1 MIKLQLHPEPR
12 ILAQFAWIAPLG
24 FTLIALALHRSAGLP
39 GTGAWIVA
47 AVGVVVLLAHLLGAR
62 AVPLVT
68 WRVLVVVAYPI
79 GLVVFPLILGVVY
92 YGVVTPIAL
101 CFRLAGRDSMERR
114 LDPGRASYWRE
125 RGAPKPG
132 GSYFQMY

>member
-24 FTLIALALHRSAGLP
+24 FTFIGLALHRSAGLP

-47 AVGVVVLLAHLLGAR
+47 ALGIVVLLAHLLGAR
-62 AVPLVT
+62 AVPLVA
-68 WRVLVVVAYPI
+68 WRVLVVIAYPI
-79 GLVVFPLILGVVY
+79 GLVGFTLILGVVY

-101 CFRLAGRDSMERR
+101 FFRVTGRDSMERR
-114 LDPGRASYWRE
+114 LDPRRVSYWRE

-132 GSYFQMY
+132 SSYFQMY